1 VDSAFDL
8 AVLYEQGLGVQQNT
22 QQALHWY
29 RMAAQAGDRIAA
41 ARAHML
47 ETAGN
52 P

>member
-1 VDSAFDL
+1 MDSAFDL
-8 AVLYEQGLGVQQNT
+8 AVLYEQGLGVPQNE

-29 RMAAQAGDRIAA
+29 RIAARAGDRTAA